1 MSARA
6 EIALPPGATEAEC
19 LRASRRMPRAE
30 DRQAFALIVRVWQ
43 YAAYGQRLPA
53 EHEGTSS
60 VELTPPPEITR
71 KRALTG
77 LPFRQV

>member
-1 MSARA
+1 MFHVKHR
-6 EIALPPGATEAEC
+6 
-19 LRASRRMPRAE
+19 
-30 DRQAFALIVRVWQ
+30 DRQVPDLAFLARDRRR
-43 YAAYGQRLPA
+43 YGYRSVRLPA